1 MDMKATGEDLLAEL
15 ERAKDSAVHQLIST
29 YEGLKRTLEE
39 QAAFKREVTG
49 MDAARFMERAEAV
62 AALRVNLNRT
72 AVNIGLVLDGQH
84 WGSGPPFAL
93 SEPLEP
99 GRYRF
104 LVIAH
109 KLKDGE

>member
-1 MDMKATGEDLLAEL
+1 MGMKATGEDLLAEL

-39 QAAFKREVTG
+39 QAAFRREVPN
-49 MDAARFMERAEAV
+49 AVRFMESADAV
-62 AALRVNLNRT
+62 TALRVNLNRST
-72 AVNIGLVLDGQH
+72 VNIGLVLDGQH
-84 WGSGPPFAL
+84 WSSGNAGSAL

-104 LVIAH
+104 LIIAH